1 MQMSA
6 PFEQL
11 IRRLGKLS
19 IDCDRLSKWMESN
32 RFKLNTDN
40 THFMIMGTAARL
52 QLTENLKVS
61 IDGAELSESLE
72 SKETLLGVIIETNL
86 KWSCQVEKLSSKLK
100 QRLTGLGNLKHLMSS
115 FMKKKIVKGVFYS
128 VLFTLIWGLL

>member
-1 MQMSA
+1 
-6 PFEQL
+6 
-11 IRRLGKLS
+11 
-19 IDCDRLSKWMESN
+19 MESN
-32 RFKLNTDN
+32 RFKFNTDN

-86 KWSCQVEKLSSKLK
+86 KWSCQVEKLSSK
-100 QRLTGLGNLKHLMSS
+100 G
-115 FMKKKIVKGVFYS
+115 
-128 VLFTLIWGLL
+128 

>member
-40 THFMIMGTAARL
+40 THFMIMGTAARF
-52 QLTENLKVS
+52 QLTETSTKFVQRCVRLYKV
-61 IDGAELSESLE
+61 
-72 SKETLLGVIIETNL
+72 
-86 KWSCQVEKLSSKLK
+86 
-100 QRLTGLGNLKHLMSS
+100 
-115 FMKKKIVKGVFYS
+115 KIS
-128 VLFTLIWGLL
+128 